1 MPGSPYLEEPPKG
14 LLTWPRLLKM
24 TAPLALIGLVGA
36 VYLDAVF
43 EVLAVFTGVVFI
55 TAFTRR

>member
-1 MPGSPYLEEPPKG
+1 MPGSPYFDEPPKG

-24 TAPLALIGLVGA
+24 TAPIAVFGLVGA

-43 EVLAVFTGVVFI
+43 GALAVFTGVVFI

>member
-14 LLTWPRLLKM
+14 LLTWPKLLKM
-24 TAPLALIGLVGA
+24 TVPLALIGLVGA

>member
-14 LLTWPRLLKM
+14 LLTWSRILKM
-24 TAPLALIGLVGA
+24 TTPFAFVCLAGA

-43 EVLAVFTGVVFI
+43 EVLAVFTGVLFI
-55 TAFTRR
+55 LAFARR

>member
-14 LLTWPRLLKM
+14 LLTWPKLLKM
-24 TAPLALIGLVGA
+24 TVPLALIGLVGA

-43 EVLAVFTGVVFI
+43 EMLAVFTGVVFI

>member
-24 TAPLALIGLVGA
+24 TVPFALIGLVGA

-43 EVLAVFTGVVFI
+43 EVLVVFTGVVFI